1 MSNIVPPKEKDN
13 IYHRTIV
20 KSKKF
25 GPLNDLE
32 AIQANLNSNKLK
44 MQRFSNL

>member
-20 KSKKF
+20 KSKKTAASLILF
-25 GPLNDLE
+25 RGYSSEPKFEQVKDAAFL
-32 AIQANLNSNKLK
+32 
-44 MQRFSNL
+44 

>member
-20 KSKKF
+20 KSKKNTASLILF
-25 GPLNDLE
+25 RGYT
-32 AIQANLNSNKLK
+32 SKLK
-44 MQRFSNL
+44 FKQVKDVTFL

>member
-20 KSKKF
+20 KSKENLASLILFRGYISQLKF
-25 GPLNDLE
+25 EQVKDAAFL
-32 AIQANLNSNKLK
+32 
-44 MQRFSNL
+44 

>member
-20 KSKKF
+20 KSMKLLKF
-25 GPLNDLE
+25 IDFYRGYLSKLE
-32 AIQANLNSNKLK
+32 FEQAKDAAFL
-44 MQRFSNL
+44 